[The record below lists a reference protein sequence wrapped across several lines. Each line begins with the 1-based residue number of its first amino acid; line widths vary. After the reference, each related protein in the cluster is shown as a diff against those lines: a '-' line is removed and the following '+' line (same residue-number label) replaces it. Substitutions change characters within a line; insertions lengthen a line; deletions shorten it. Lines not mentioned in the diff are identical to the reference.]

1 MKKISIY
8 VSVLDLVFIL
18 TVCGMIINITKNPGT
33 DRLKS
38 ALQTQKDVVLNVI
51 PNVERTLN
59 INNKYDNISNINNKD
74 DNISNSASND
84 VKTFINSVKKPVT
97 DGIKTVIQIKND
109 VIINII
115 PNGDRTLNINIKY

>member
-33 DRLKS
+33 DGLKS

-59 INNKYDNISNINNKD
+59 INNKDDNISNINNKD

>member
-1 MKKISIY
+1 
-8 VSVLDLVFIL
+8 
-18 TVCGMIINITKNPGT
+18 MIINITKNPGT

>member
-33 DRLKS
+33 DGLKS

-51 PNVERTLN
+51 PNVERTL
-59 INNKYDNISNINNKD
+59 NINNKD

>member
-1 MKKISIY
+1 
-8 VSVLDLVFIL
+8 
-18 TVCGMIINITKNPGT
+18 MIINITKNPGT

-51 PNVERTLN
+51 PNVERTLNINNKYDNISN